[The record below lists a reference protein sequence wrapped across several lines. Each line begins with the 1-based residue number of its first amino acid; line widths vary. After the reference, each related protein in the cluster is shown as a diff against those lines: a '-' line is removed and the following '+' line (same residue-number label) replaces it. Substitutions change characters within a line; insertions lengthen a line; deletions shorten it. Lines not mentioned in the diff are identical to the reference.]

1 MKKNKIII
9 GVTQFGLPYGI
20 MNTLKID
27 KKKEL
32 KKIIAYSKKKKINC
46 LYTSKYYGSANKFL
60 ASEKIK
66 FFDIIAK
73 YKKNDLLKKN
83 FDSDLNK
90 FKKILQ
96 VDKISIMIDSF
107 EKFNKDVSL
116 KVYKKLINLKN
127 KKIISKFGF
136 SIYSFKN
143 IDKICKAHKPDIIQ
157 CPYSIIDR
165 RLEKKGLI
173 EFFTKNKI
181 EIHVRSIFLQ
191 GLLLSK
197 PSELPKKFLR
207 WKKIFKNYYELMKTQ
222 KYTNL
227 EGCLNFVTKNKKI
240 NKVLVGIDNLNQ
252 LKEIISVKS
261 HKKIKFPSIVV
272 KNEQLINPSKW

>member
-1 MKKNKIII
+1 MKKNKIIL

-32 KKIIAYSKKKKINC
+32 KKIIVYSKKKKINH

-60 ASEKIK
+60 ASENVKIFNIITK
-66 FFDIIAK
+66 F
-73 YKKNDLLKKN
+73 KKKDMLKKN
-83 FDSDLNK
+83 FDSELNK
-90 FKKILQ
+90 FKEILQ
-96 VDKISIMIDSF
+96 VDKISIMIDGF
-107 EKFNKDVSL
+107 EKFNKEVSL
-116 KVYKKLINLKN
+116 KVYKKLIKLKN

-143 IDKICKAHKPDIIQ
+143 IDKICKTYKPDIIQ
-157 CPYSIIDR
+157 CPYNIIDR

-173 EFFTKNKI
+173 KFFSKNKI

-207 WKKIFKNYYELMKTQ
+207 WKKIFENFYEQMKYQ

-227 EGCLNFVTKNKKI
+227 EGCLNFVTKNNKI
-240 NKVLVGIDNLNQ
+240 NKVLIGINDLNQ
-252 LKEIISVKS
+252 LKEIISVKC
-261 HKKIKFPSIVV
+261 HKKIKFPNIIV
-272 KNEQLINPSKW
+272 KNEKLINPAKW